1 MAARGFSAFA
11 LNSIAV
17 DNMLIPDPPSFQ
29 SLPFVSIIIPARNE
43 AGYIERCL
51 TALQCQSYP
60 RRQYEI
66 ILVDNG
72 SVDDTVLI
80 GRKYADIVLNVQ
92 GVHVSGVRNFGAKNA
107 RGSIYAFIDADCVAD
122 FSWIHNA
129 VNLIKETLCVCG
141 SRCRVPANGTW
152 VEQAWFGAIPAERYE
167 PAYINSGNLVAP
179 ASIFNSLGGF
189 NEKLISGEDYEF
201 CLRASSHV
209 RIISDPGVG
218 VTHYGYPKTL
228 RQFVLREVWH
238 GIGAFGTIRHRL
250 VDKPLIGTLVF
261 LMMVCLGVIGLIQGM
276 GALLIISSLGMLAL
290 LVASALYRGGIS
302 SGFLRVSQLLV
313 LYFLY
318 YSGRATSVFF
328 ILGKKHF
335 VRRR

>member
-1 MAARGFSAFA
+1 
-11 LNSIAV
+11 
-17 DNMLIPDPPSFQ
+17 MLISDPPCFQ
-29 SLPFVSIIIPARNE
+29 SLPFVSIIVPARNE

-51 TALQCQSYP
+51 TTLQYQSYP
-60 RRQYEI
+60 RQQYEI

-72 SVDDTVLI
+72 SVDDTILI
-80 GRKYADIVLNVQ
+80 GRKYADIVLSVQ

-107 RGSIYAFIDADCVAD
+107 RGSIYAFIDADCAAD
-122 FSWIHNA
+122 FSWIQNA
-129 VNLIKETLCVCG
+129 VNLIQETLCICG
-141 SRCRVPANGTW
+141 SRCRVPADGTW
-152 VEQAWFGAIPAERYE
+152 VEGAWVGAIPTERYE
-167 PAYINSGNLVAP
+167 AVYINSGNLVVP

-189 NEKLISGEDYEF
+189 NEKLVTGEDYEF
-201 CLRASSHV
+201 CLRASNHV

-218 VTHYGYPKTL
+218 VAHYGYPKTL

-238 GIGAFGTIRHRL
+238 GIGALGTIRQKL
-250 VDKPLIGTLVF
+250 FDKPLLGTLVF
-261 LMMVCLGVIGLIQGM
+261 LITICLGVIGLIEGR
-276 GALLIISSLGMLAL
+276 GTLLIISSLGMLAL
-290 LVASALYRGGIS
+290 LVASALYRGGLS
-302 SGFLRVSQLLV
+302 SGFLRVFQLLV